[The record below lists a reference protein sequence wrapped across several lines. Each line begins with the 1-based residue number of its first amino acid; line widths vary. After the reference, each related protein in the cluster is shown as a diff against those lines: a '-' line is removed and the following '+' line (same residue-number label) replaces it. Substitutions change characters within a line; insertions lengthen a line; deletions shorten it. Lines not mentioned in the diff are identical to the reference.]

1 MAIKIN
7 NRRFRSP
14 KGKKESNLIP
24 TSKWVINCRTDGT
37 APKAWDTRL
46 PSSVKAAIRE
56 LEIEKEKKAKKE
68 FLKLRRSFKM
78 ENYSR
83 WLPTR
88 EATAYL
94 GVSSQFLKKN
104 RDIKN
109 GFLIEEKHY
118 ILGAN
123 INSSILWNVSEILK
137 EFHYR
142 GRLIKQGEQII
153 SELKKEVKK

>member
-1 MAIKIN
+1 
-7 NRRFRSP
+7 
-14 KGKKESNLIP
+14 
-24 TSKWVINCRTDGT
+24 
-37 APKAWDTRL
+37 
-46 PSSVKAAIRE
+46 
-56 LEIEKEKKAKKE
+56 
-68 FLKLRRSFKM
+68 M

-123 INSSILWNVSEILK
+123 INSSILWNVSEIRK

-142 GRLIKQGEQII
+142 GRLIRQGEPII

>member
-1 MAIKIN
+1 
-7 NRRFRSP
+7 
-14 KGKKESNLIP
+14 
-24 TSKWVINCRTDGT
+24 
-37 APKAWDTRL
+37 
-46 PSSVKAAIRE
+46 
-56 LEIEKEKKAKKE
+56 
-68 FLKLRRSFKM
+68 M

-88 EATAYL
+88 EATSYL

-142 GRLIKQGEQII
+142 GRLIRKGQQII
-153 SELKKEVKK
+153 SEFKKEVKK

>member
-1 MAIKIN
+1 
-7 NRRFRSP
+7 
-14 KGKKESNLIP
+14 
-24 TSKWVINCRTDGT
+24 
-37 APKAWDTRL
+37 
-46 PSSVKAAIRE
+46 
-56 LEIEKEKKAKKE
+56 
-68 FLKLRRSFKM
+68 M

-104 RDIKN
+104 RYIKN

-142 GRLIKQGEQII
+142 GRLIRQGEQII

>member
-1 MAIKIN
+1 M
-7 NRRFRSP
+7 
-14 KGKKESNLIP
+14 G
-24 TSKWVINCRTDGT
+24 
-37 APKAWDTRL
+37 
-46 PSSVKAAIRE
+46 
-56 LEIEKEKKAKKE
+56 
-68 FLKLRRSFKM
+68 
-78 ENYSR
+78 NYSR

-142 GRLIKQGEQII
+142 GRLIRQGEQII

>member
-1 MAIKIN
+1 MK
-7 NRRFRSP
+7 
-14 KGKKESNLIP
+14 
-24 TSKWVINCRTDGT
+24 
-37 APKAWDTRL
+37 
-46 PSSVKAAIRE
+46 
-56 LEIEKEKKAKKE
+56 
-68 FLKLRRSFKM
+68 
-78 ENYSR
+78 NYSR

-109 GFLIEEKHY
+109 GFLMEEKHY
-118 ILGAN
+118 IYGAN

-142 GRLIKQGEQII
+142 GRLIRQGEQII

>member
-1 MAIKIN
+1 MN
-7 NRRFRSP
+7 NQ
-14 KGKKESNLIP
+14 
-24 TSKWVINCRTDGT
+24 T
-37 APKAWDTRL
+37 
-46 PSSVKAAIRE
+46 
-56 LEIEKEKKAKKE
+56 
-68 FLKLRRSFKM
+68 
-78 ENYSR
+78 

-88 EATAYL
+88 EAKIVL
-94 GVSSQFLKKN
+94 GCSAQFLKKN

-142 GRLIKQGEQII
+142 GRLIRQGDQII
-153 SELKKEVKK
+153 SDLKREVRNDL

>member
-1 MAIKIN
+1 MK
-7 NRRFRSP
+7 
-14 KGKKESNLIP
+14 
-24 TSKWVINCRTDGT
+24 
-37 APKAWDTRL
+37 
-46 PSSVKAAIRE
+46 
-56 LEIEKEKKAKKE
+56 
-68 FLKLRRSFKM
+68 
-78 ENYSR
+78 NYSR

-137 EFHYR
+137 EFHCR
-142 GRLIKQGEQII
+142 GRLIRKGQQII
-153 SELKKEVKK
+153 SDLKKEVKK

>member
-1 MAIKIN
+1 
-7 NRRFRSP
+7 
-14 KGKKESNLIP
+14 
-24 TSKWVINCRTDGT
+24 
-37 APKAWDTRL
+37 
-46 PSSVKAAIRE
+46 
-56 LEIEKEKKAKKE
+56 
-68 FLKLRRSFKM
+68 M

-88 EATAYL
+88 EATSYL

-142 GRLIKQGEQII
+142 GRLIRKGQQII

>member
-1 MAIKIN
+1 MK
-7 NRRFRSP
+7 
-14 KGKKESNLIP
+14 
-24 TSKWVINCRTDGT
+24 
-37 APKAWDTRL
+37 
-46 PSSVKAAIRE
+46 
-56 LEIEKEKKAKKE
+56 
-68 FLKLRRSFKM
+68 
-78 ENYSR
+78 NYSR

-142 GRLIKQGEQII
+142 GRLIRQGEQII
-153 SELKKEVKK
+153 SELKKEVTK

>member
-1 MAIKIN
+1 M
-7 NRRFRSP
+7 
-14 KGKKESNLIP
+14 ES
-24 TSKWVINCRTDGT
+24 
-37 APKAWDTRL
+37 
-46 PSSVKAAIRE
+46 
-56 LEIEKEKKAKKE
+56 
-68 FLKLRRSFKM
+68 
-78 ENYSR
+78 YSR

-142 GRLIKQGEQII
+142 GRLIRQGEQII
-153 SELKKEVKK
+153 SDLKKEVRK

>member
-1 MAIKIN
+1 
-7 NRRFRSP
+7 
-14 KGKKESNLIP
+14 
-24 TSKWVINCRTDGT
+24 
-37 APKAWDTRL
+37 
-46 PSSVKAAIRE
+46 
-56 LEIEKEKKAKKE
+56 
-68 FLKLRRSFKM
+68 M
-78 ENYSR
+78 ENDLR
-83 WLPTR
+83 WLPTKD
-88 EATAYL
+88 ASAFL

-142 GRLIKQGEQII
+142 GRLIRKGEQLI
-153 SELKKEVKK
+153 SELKKEARK

>member
-1 MAIKIN
+1 
-7 NRRFRSP
+7 
-14 KGKKESNLIP
+14 
-24 TSKWVINCRTDGT
+24 
-37 APKAWDTRL
+37 
-46 PSSVKAAIRE
+46 
-56 LEIEKEKKAKKE
+56 
-68 FLKLRRSFKM
+68 M
-78 ENYSR
+78 ENDWR

-118 ILGAN
+118 IFGAK

-142 GRLIKQGEQII
+142 GRLIRKGEQLI
-153 SELKKEVKK
+153 SELKKEVKKWTPQIIPTVILINYNE

>member
-1 MAIKIN
+1 MK
-7 NRRFRSP
+7 
-14 KGKKESNLIP
+14 
-24 TSKWVINCRTDGT
+24 
-37 APKAWDTRL
+37 
-46 PSSVKAAIRE
+46 
-56 LEIEKEKKAKKE
+56 
-68 FLKLRRSFKM
+68 
-78 ENYSR
+78 NYSR

-142 GRLIKQGEQII
+142 GRLIRKGEQLI
-153 SELKKEVKK
+153 SELKNEVQK

>member
-1 MAIKIN
+1 
-7 NRRFRSP
+7 
-14 KGKKESNLIP
+14 
-24 TSKWVINCRTDGT
+24 
-37 APKAWDTRL
+37 
-46 PSSVKAAIRE
+46 
-56 LEIEKEKKAKKE
+56 
-68 FLKLRRSFKM
+68 M
-78 ENYSR
+78 ENDLR

-118 ILGAN
+118 IFGAN

-142 GRLIKQGEQII
+142 GRLIRQGEQII

>member
-1 MAIKIN
+1 
-7 NRRFRSP
+7 
-14 KGKKESNLIP
+14 
-24 TSKWVINCRTDGT
+24 
-37 APKAWDTRL
+37 
-46 PSSVKAAIRE
+46 
-56 LEIEKEKKAKKE
+56 
-68 FLKLRRSFKM
+68 M
-78 ENYSR
+78 ENNSR

-142 GRLIKQGEQII
+142 GRLIRQGEQII

>member
-1 MAIKIN
+1 MK
-7 NRRFRSP
+7 
-14 KGKKESNLIP
+14 
-24 TSKWVINCRTDGT
+24 
-37 APKAWDTRL
+37 
-46 PSSVKAAIRE
+46 
-56 LEIEKEKKAKKE
+56 
-68 FLKLRRSFKM
+68 
-78 ENYSR
+78 NYSR

-109 GFLIEEKHY
+109 GFLMEEKHY

-142 GRLIKQGEQII
+142 GRLIRQGEQII

>member
-1 MAIKIN
+1 
-7 NRRFRSP
+7 
-14 KGKKESNLIP
+14 
-24 TSKWVINCRTDGT
+24 
-37 APKAWDTRL
+37 
-46 PSSVKAAIRE
+46 
-56 LEIEKEKKAKKE
+56 
-68 FLKLRRSFKM
+68 M

-118 ILGAN
+118 ILGAK
-123 INSSILWNVSEILK
+123 INSSILWNISEILK
-137 EFHYR
+137 EFHYQ
-142 GRLIKQGEQII
+142 GRLIRQGELII
-153 SELKKEVKK
+153 SELTKEVRK

>member
-1 MAIKIN
+1 
-7 NRRFRSP
+7 
-14 KGKKESNLIP
+14 
-24 TSKWVINCRTDGT
+24 
-37 APKAWDTRL
+37 
-46 PSSVKAAIRE
+46 
-56 LEIEKEKKAKKE
+56 
-68 FLKLRRSFKM
+68 M

-94 GVSSQFLKKN
+94 GVSAQFLKKN
-104 RDIKN
+104 RDVKN
-109 GFLIEEKHY
+109 GFLIEDKHY

-142 GRLIKQGEQII
+142 GRLIRKGQQII
-153 SELKKEVKK
+153 SDLKKEVNK

>member
-1 MAIKIN
+1 
-7 NRRFRSP
+7 
-14 KGKKESNLIP
+14 
-24 TSKWVINCRTDGT
+24 
-37 APKAWDTRL
+37 
-46 PSSVKAAIRE
+46 
-56 LEIEKEKKAKKE
+56 
-68 FLKLRRSFKM
+68 M
-78 ENYSR
+78 ENDLR

-118 ILGAN
+118 IFGAK

-142 GRLIKQGEQII
+142 GRLIRKGEQLI

>member
-1 MAIKIN
+1 
-7 NRRFRSP
+7 
-14 KGKKESNLIP
+14 
-24 TSKWVINCRTDGT
+24 
-37 APKAWDTRL
+37 
-46 PSSVKAAIRE
+46 
-56 LEIEKEKKAKKE
+56 
-68 FLKLRRSFKM
+68 M

-88 EATAYL
+88 EATALL

-142 GRLIKQGEQII
+142 GRLIRKGQQII

>member
-1 MAIKIN
+1 
-7 NRRFRSP
+7 
-14 KGKKESNLIP
+14 
-24 TSKWVINCRTDGT
+24 
-37 APKAWDTRL
+37 
-46 PSSVKAAIRE
+46 
-56 LEIEKEKKAKKE
+56 
-68 FLKLRRSFKM
+68 M

-104 RDIKN
+104 RDIKD
-109 GFLIEEKHY
+109 GFLLEEKHY

-142 GRLIKQGEQII
+142 GRLIRESQKIINDLKAEESAVSVCIEKQTFGSDFELQII
-153 SELKKEVKK
+153 AQVMMRFSITHTTSVVYDEEEEVVVRLMSDCIHETA

>member
-1 MAIKIN
+1 
-7 NRRFRSP
+7 
-14 KGKKESNLIP
+14 
-24 TSKWVINCRTDGT
+24 
-37 APKAWDTRL
+37 
-46 PSSVKAAIRE
+46 
-56 LEIEKEKKAKKE
+56 
-68 FLKLRRSFKM
+68 M
-78 ENYSR
+78 EHYSR

-88 EATAYL
+88 EASAYL

-142 GRLIKQGEQII
+142 GRLIRESQKII
-153 SELKKEVKK
+153 NELKMEGRK

>member
-1 MAIKIN
+1 M
-7 NRRFRSP
+7 
-14 KGKKESNLIP
+14 G
-24 TSKWVINCRTDGT
+24 
-37 APKAWDTRL
+37 
-46 PSSVKAAIRE
+46 
-56 LEIEKEKKAKKE
+56 
-68 FLKLRRSFKM
+68 
-78 ENYSR
+78 NYSR

-142 GRLIKQGEQII
+142 GRLIRQGEQII
-153 SELKKEVKK
+153 SDLKKEVRK

>member
-1 MAIKIN
+1 
-7 NRRFRSP
+7 
-14 KGKKESNLIP
+14 
-24 TSKWVINCRTDGT
+24 
-37 APKAWDTRL
+37 
-46 PSSVKAAIRE
+46 
-56 LEIEKEKKAKKE
+56 
-68 FLKLRRSFKM
+68 M

-123 INSSILWNVSEILK
+123 INSSILWNVSEILN

-142 GRLIKQGEQII
+142 GRLIRQGEQII
-153 SELKKEVKK
+153 SDLKKEVRK